1 MGPNF
6 VLDKGFK
13 VAAAAANVAF
23 GRLCKFNAAEDGDV
37 VTTSAAP
44 AAPAVAADYI
54 VGVYQETID
63 AAKITTGKAVVGVR
77 VMGVSRVVAGAA
89 IAKGTPFTSD
99 ATGRAI
105 PIPAGT
111 TNRWQAGIAWTA
123 ATNAGDVIDAL
134 LTPGA
139 VSNGG
144 AT

>member
-1 MGPNF
+1 MGPNTIYE
-6 VLDKGFK
+6 KGFK
-13 VAAAAANVAF
+13 VAAAATNVAF
-23 GRLCKFNAAEDGDV
+23 GRMCKFNAADTGDV
-37 VTTSAAP
+37 VTTSGAP

-54 VGVYQETID
+54 VGVYQETLD
-63 AAKITTGKAVVGVR
+63 AAKIATGKATVATR
-77 VMGVSRVVAGAA
+77 VMGVSRMVAGAA
-89 IAKGTPFTSD
+89 ITKGTPFTSD

-111 TNRWQAGIAWTA
+111 VNRWQAGIAWTDA
-123 ATNAGDVIDAL
+123 ANAGDIFDGL